1 MKSHH
6 EQDKDK
12 RHGFQQLVRLVT
24 FGLVVASVVKELRTP
39 AEERQWHGVVAG
51 FVPYDLR
58 MPSAARFRERM
69 WNPESDHLFSPRAF
83 GVGWTL
89 NVGRAVQLVKAQVS
103 AAR

>member
-1 MKSHH
+1 MKPQD
-6 EQDKDK
+6 EQDT
-12 RHGFQQLVRLVT
+12 RHGIQQLVRLVT

-39 AEERQWHGVVAG
+39 ADERQWHGVVAG

-69 WNPESDHLFSPRAF
+69 WNPESDHLLNPRAF

-89 NVGRAVQLVKAQVS
+89 NVGRVVHIVRSTLS
-103 AAR
+103 ATR